1 MPAIRKALLSLAL
14 LALGW
19 TVGYAQRSEPQFTLL
34 IDAPAGETTIECASG
49 CALIG
54 SRDLGNPNAGRMK
67 KYGYGCSGRSF
78 ERCSASVAGWLAE

>member
-19 TVGYAQRSEPQFTLL
+19 TVGYAQRSEPQFTLS
-34 IDAPAGETTIECASG
+34 IDAPVGETRIECVSG
-49 CALIG
+49 CSLIG

-67 KYGYGCSGRSF
+67 EYQYGCSGRGV
-78 ERCSASVAGWLAE
+78 ERCSASLAGWLVE